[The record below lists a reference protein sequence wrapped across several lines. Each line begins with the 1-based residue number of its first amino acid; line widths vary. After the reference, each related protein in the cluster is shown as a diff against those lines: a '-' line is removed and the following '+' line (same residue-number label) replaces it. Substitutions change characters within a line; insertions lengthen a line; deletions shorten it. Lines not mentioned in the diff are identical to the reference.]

1 MTSILGI
8 TAPIFIL
15 IALGFTSVR
24 SGLLS
29 REHIRGMGVFVIKIA
44 LPALVVNALMH
55 KQLHEIWQPQYLFA
69 YGIASLLACAI
80 GLYVYYRRF
89 GEPLQHAAI
98 MSMGASMSNTGFI
111 GYGLLTMIIGNQA
124 AVYFS
129 MTLIIENLLMV
140 PIILTLA
147 ELGRQQS
154 AQTQASIP
162 RILLHTFANV
172 AKNPLIISLCVGLLL
187 SGLQAALPQPIER
200 VLAMLATCAAPLAI
214 FVIGGNLVGT
224 NIQAAGKHALI
235 ISAIKLVVM
244 PLTVFVLLSLLP
256 HVSEEMRFA
265 GVLLA
270 SVSMATMYSL
280 LGQHYGIGE
289 RSAAVLLITTLLMF
303 FSVTTVLWCWSHY
316 LQP

>member
-15 IALGFTSVR
+15 IALGFSSVR
-24 SGLLS
+24 SRLLS

-111 GYGLLTMIIGNQA
+111 GYGLLTMIIGTQA

-147 ELGRQQS
+147 ELGSQQS

-162 RILLHTFANV
+162 RILLNTFANV

-256 HVSEEMRFA
+256 NVSEEMRFA

>member
-1 MTSILGI
+1 MRTEQGDK
-8 TAPIFIL
+8 F
-15 IALGFTSVR
+15 
-24 SGLLS
+24 
-29 REHIRGMGVFVIKIA
+29 
-44 LPALVVNALMH
+44 
-55 KQLHEIWQPQYLFA
+55 
-69 YGIASLLACAI
+69 
-80 GLYVYYRRF
+80 
-89 GEPLQHAAI
+89 
-98 MSMGASMSNTGFI
+98 
-111 GYGLLTMIIGNQA
+111 
-124 AVYFS
+124 
-129 MTLIIENLLMV
+129 
-140 PIILTLA
+140 ILTLA

-162 RILLHTFANV
+162 RILLRTFANV

-256 HVSEEMRFA
+256 NVSEEMRFA

-289 RSAAVLLITTLLMF
+289 RAALKINVK
-303 FSVTTVLWCWSHY
+303 
-316 LQP
+316 P

>member
-1 MTSILGI
+1 
-8 TAPIFIL
+8 
-15 IALGFTSVR
+15 
-24 SGLLS
+24 
-29 REHIRGMGVFVIKIA
+29 
-44 LPALVVNALMH
+44 
-55 KQLHEIWQPQYLFA
+55 
-69 YGIASLLACAI
+69 
-80 GLYVYYRRF
+80 
-89 GEPLQHAAI
+89 
-98 MSMGASMSNTGFI
+98 MSNTGFI

-162 RILLHTFANV
+162 RILLNTFANV

-256 HVSEEMRFA
+256 NVSEEMRFA

>member
-1 MTSILGI
+1 MANILGI

-15 IALGFTSVR
+15 IALGFASVR
-24 SGLLS
+24 SELLS

-44 LPALVVNALMH
+44 LPALVINALMH
-55 KQLHEIWQPQYLFA
+55 KRLNEIWQAPYLLA
-69 YGIASLLACAI
+69 YGGASLLACALA
-80 GLYVYYRRF
+80 LYVYRRRF

-98 MSMGASMSNTGFI
+98 MAMGASMSNTGFI
-111 GYGLLTMIIGNQA
+111 GYGLLSMIIGNQA

-140 PIILTLA
+140 PLILTLA

-154 AQTQASIP
+154 QSTQTSLA
-162 RILLHTFANV
+162 RIVLNTFAHV
-172 AKNPLIISLCVGLLL
+172 ARNPLIISLAVGLLL
-187 SGLQAALPQPIER
+187 SALQADLPQPLER
-200 VLAMLATCAAPLAI
+200 VLGMLASCAAPLAI

-235 ISAIKLVVM
+235 ISALKLVFM
-244 PLTVFVLLSLLP
+244 PTVVLTVLSLWP
-256 HVSEEMRFA
+256 GVSEEMRFA
-265 GVLLA
+265 AVLLA

-280 LGQHYGIGE
+280 LGQQYGIGE

-303 FSVTTVLWCWSHY
+303 FSVSTVLWHWSHY
-316 LQP
+316 WQH

>member
-1 MTSILGI
+1 MIHILGI

-15 IALGFTSVR
+15 IALGFASVR

-154 AQTQASIP
+154 AQASIP
-162 RILLHTFANV
+162 RILLRTFANV

-235 ISAIKLVVM
+235 ISALKLVFM
-244 PLTVFVLLSLLP
+244 PTVVLTVLSLWP
-256 HVSEEMRFA
+256 GVSEEMRFA
-265 GVLLA
+265 AVLLA

-280 LGQHYGIGE
+280 LGQQYGIGE

-303 FSVTTVLWCWSHY
+303 FSVSTVLWHWSHY
-316 LQP
+316 WQH